1 MDLKEFEKFILN
13 GRPDE
18 DSEEFWDQKSG
29 WFYNRTEKNAADF
42 SKEFVFTLI
51 KECNL

>member
-13 GRPDE
+13 E
-18 DSEEFWDQKSG
+18 KSG

-42 SKEFVFTLI
+42 SKEFVFALI
-51 KECNL
+51 KERNL

>member
-29 WFYNRTEKNAADF
+29 WFYNRTEKMP
-42 SKEFVFTLI
+42 LI
-51 KECNL
+51 FRKNSFLHS

>member
-13 GRPDE
+13 EKTDE
-18 DSEEFWDQKSG
+18 DSEKFWDQKSS

-42 SKEFVFTLI
+42 SKEFVFALI
-51 KECNL
+51 KERNL